1 MIPAACPRGV
11 ESKQLLRT
19 TMRRRGL
26 FLSALFILLSGFF
39 VGAQGQK
46 RALATQLF
54 TAKSVYFD
62 NQTGFAA
69 VGDDAVRELEKWG
82 RFQVVRRRD
91 DAELVFVLSSEV
103 YYDDVSRPAYHGDF
117 EPDLLRLPHKPA
129 NAYLT
134 VVDAASGKML
144 WSSVHAWGGLLTGF
158 NSAGRRL
165 VSRLRK
171 QVER

>member
-1 MIPAACPRGV
+1 
-11 ESKQLLRT
+11 
-19 TMRRRGL
+19 MRRRAT
-26 FLSALFILLSGFF
+26 FLAATFVLISGF
-39 VGAQGQK
+39 VTAAQAQK
-46 RALATQLF
+46 RALSTKLF

-62 NQTGFAA
+62 NQTGFSA
-69 VGDDAVRELEKWG
+69 VGDDAVRELQKWG

-91 DAELVFVLSSEV
+91 DADLLFVLTAEV
-103 YYDDVSRPAYHGDF
+103 YSEDPDKPPYNGDF

-134 VVDAASGKML
+134 VLDPASGRKL
-144 WSSVHAWGGLLTGF
+144 WASSHAWGGLLTGF

>member
-1 MIPAACPRGV
+1 MFRM
-11 ESKQLLRT
+11 
-19 TMRRRGL
+19 TMRKQAL
-26 FLSALFILLSGFF
+26 LLSVLLILLSGFL
-39 VGAQGQK
+39 VGAKAQK
-46 RALATQLF
+46 HRALASQLF
-54 TAKSVYFD
+54 TSKSVYFD

-69 VGDDAVRELEKWG
+69 VGEDAVRELEKWG

-103 YYDDVSRPAYHGDF
+103 YYDDVSRPAYNGDF
-117 EPDLLRLPHKPA
+117 EPDLLHLPHRPA

-134 VVDAASGKML
+134 VVDAYSGQRL
-144 WSSVHAWGGLLTGF
+144 WSGSHAWGGLLTGF

-165 VSRLRK
+165 INRLRK

>member
-1 MIPAACPRGV
+1 
-11 ESKQLLRT
+11 
-19 TMRRRGL
+19 MRRRAT
-26 FLSALFILLSGFF
+26 FLAATFVLISGF
-39 VGAQGQK
+39 VIGAEAQK
-46 RALATQLF
+46 RALATRLF

-62 NQTGFAA
+62 NQTGFTA
-69 VGDDAVRELEKWG
+69 VGDDAVREMQKWG
-82 RFQVVRRRD
+82 RFQMVKRRD
-91 DAELVFVLSSEV
+91 DADLVFILTSEV
-103 YYDDVSRPAYHGDF
+103 YYDGDVSKPAYNGDF

-134 VVDAASGKML
+134 VLDAASGKRL
-144 WSSVHAWGGLLTGF
+144 WASSHAWGGLLTGF